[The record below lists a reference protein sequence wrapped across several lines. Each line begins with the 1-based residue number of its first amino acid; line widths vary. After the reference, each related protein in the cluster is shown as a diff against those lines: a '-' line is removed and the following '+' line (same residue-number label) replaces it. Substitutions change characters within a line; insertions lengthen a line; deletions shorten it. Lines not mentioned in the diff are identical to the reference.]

1 MKNKKQRIALFG
13 GTFAPP
19 HLGHVHAVKTLSEHI
34 DVDRIIIMPT
44 FMPPHKVKVK
54 GDTPEL
60 RLEMCRAAFGDIDKA
75 YVSDYEIEKGGV
87 SYTVHTLEHLTS
99 EFENADIF
107 LLCGTDMFLTLNS
120 WFRAERIFSLA
131 KIVCI
136 PRYSENID
144 FLNVKKQEYEDE
156 FGAEISIIGSDPFE
170 VSSTEI
176 RRLITEGRDLSEYLP
191 SGVIEIIR
199 REKLYNESED
209 NG

>member
-1 MKNKKQRIALFG
+1 MKNTRQKIALFG

-19 HLGHVHAVKTLSEHI
+19 HLGHVHAVRTLAEHI

-60 RLEMCRAAFGDIDKA
+60 RLEMCRAAFGEIDKA
-75 YVSDYEIEKGGV
+75 CVSDYEIVKGGV
-87 SYTVHTLEHLTS
+87 SYTVHTLEYLT
-99 EFENADIF
+99 EEYDADIY
-107 LLCGTDMFLTLNS
+107 LLCGTDMFLTLDT

-136 PRYSENID
+136 PRYTDSTD
-144 FLNVKKQEYEDE
+144 LLCVKKQEYEDA
-156 FGAEISIIGSDPFE
+156 FGADVRIIGSDPFE

-176 RRLITEGRDLSEYLP
+176 RRMIADNEDLSEYLP
-191 SGVIEIIR
+191 AGVIDIIR
-199 REKLYNESED
+199 REKLYNESDKHE
-209 NG
+209 

>member
-60 RLEMCRAAFGDIDKA
+60 RLEMCRAAFGSIDKA
-75 YVSDYEIEKGGV
+75 YVSDYEIERGGV

-131 KIVCI
+131 RIVCI

-176 RRLITEGRDLSEYLP
+176 RCLITEGEDLSEYLP

>member
-144 FLNVKKQEYEDE
+144 FLNVKKREYEDE

-176 RRLITEGRDLSEYLP
+176 RCLITEGGDLSEYLP

>member
-1 MKNKKQRIALFG
+1 MRIALFG

-131 KIVCI
+131 RIVCI

-170 VSSTEI
+170 ISSTEI
-176 RRLITEGRDLSEYLP
+176 RCLITEGRDLSEYLP

>member
-1 MKNKKQRIALFG
+1 MKKQKQRIALFG

-170 VSSTEI
+170 ISSTEI
-176 RRLITEGRDLSEYLP
+176 RCLITEGGDLSEYLP

>member
-19 HLGHVHAVKTLSEHI
+19 HLGHVHAVRTLSEHI

-87 SYTVHTLEHLTS
+87 SYTVHTLEYLTG
-99 EFENADIF
+99 EYDADIY
-107 LLCGTDMFLTLNS
+107 LLCGTDMFLTLDT
-120 WFRAERIFSLA
+120 WFCAERIFSLA

-156 FGAEISIIGSDPFE
+156 FGAEISIIGGDPFE

-176 RRLITEGRDLSEYLP
+176 RRLITEGGDLSEYLP